1 MCAATR
7 VQGHRDTKGF
17 CDFLFCCSGLERG
30 IGVEGDAAIAVRGDG
45 DGDQLADF
53 FAEE

>member
-1 MCAATR
+1 MAIATPMASAIS
-7 VQGHRDTKGF
+7 
-17 CDFLFCCSGLERG
+17 C
-30 IGVEGDAAIAVRGDG
+30 VEGDAAIAVRGDG